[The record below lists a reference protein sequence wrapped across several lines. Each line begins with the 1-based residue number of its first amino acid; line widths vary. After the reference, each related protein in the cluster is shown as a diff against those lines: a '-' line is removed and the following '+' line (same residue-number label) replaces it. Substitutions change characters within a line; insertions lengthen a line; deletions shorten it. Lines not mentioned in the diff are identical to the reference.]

1 MTKENGWPECSGVHN
16 APVSPLSAKDAAFFY
31 PWVHGSPSSTDQHL
45 VYAFAWPENG
55 GSPVDAVRDQ
65 FARRYH
71 LAPFFHRRLE
81 RVPGDLGHPL
91 VRVDPTFDPARVIGR
106 RVDSWRDALSAVG
119 DIVRVPLDVRYHL
132 WEVTVLDG
140 FTDGPE
146 GATMLVV
153 VHASHSLC
161 AGFGLSLS
169 VQTVLFDADVPTP
182 DLPDPDVRS
191 PRRAA
196 LRGVARIPADAARS
210 ARSALAFRRHGDVD
224 PPRTTSPLVFT
235 AVPGRDRAVEI
246 LAVDATGVTDPLSKT
261 LAAISSSMAEHA
273 RDHGD
278 VQAAASLGAYVTLVL
293 PPSIPWSSTNRFVS
307 AAIPFHA
314 DVEDTVD
321 RARAI
326 RASVSETR
334 KRMFTPEYLARY
346 EVVEHLPPAVV
357 SRLIRRGVRRPH
369 ADGPVGGHTVV
380 STAVRPA
387 TALGGLGPAYRFSTG
402 FPMLTPGIVLTHS
415 VAVIG
420 DHVTIGLLTDPK
432 VLPDFAGYCARLH
445 DAVRRDVGHIH

>member
-1 MTKENGWPECSGVHN
+1 M
-16 APVSPLSAKDAAFFY
+16 SPLSAKDAAFFY

-45 VYAFAWPENG
+45 VYAFAWAENG
-55 GSPVDAVRDQ
+55 GSPVDAVRDK

-91 VRVDPTFDPARVIGR
+91 VRVDPTFDPARVVGR

-119 DIVRVPLDVRYHL
+119 DIVRVPLDVRRHL

-146 GATMLVV
+146 GTTMLVV

-169 VQTVLFDADVPTP
+169 VQTVLFDGDLPVP

-191 PRRAA
+191 RRRAA
-196 LRGVARIPADAARS
+196 LRGLARIPADVARS
-210 ARSALAFRRHGDVD
+210 ARAAIAFRRHGDVD
-224 PPRTTSPLVFT
+224 PPRTTTPLIYT
-235 AVPGRDRAVEI
+235 AVPHRDRAVEI
-246 LAVDATGVTDPLSKT
+246 LAVDGAGVADPLSRT
-261 LAAISSSMAEHA
+261 LSAISSAMADHA
-273 RDHGD
+273 HVHGD
-278 VQAAASLGAYVTLVL
+278 ADARAALAAYVTLVL

-314 DVEDTVD
+314 DVEDTVE

-334 KRMFTPEYLARY
+334 KRMFAPEYLARY
-346 EVVEHLPPAVV
+346 EVVEELPPAVV
-357 SRLIRRGVRRPH
+357 SRLIRRGVRRPQ

-380 STAVRPA
+380 SSAVRPA
-387 TALGGLGPAYRFSTG
+387 TALGGIGHAYRFSTG

-420 DHVTIGLLTDPK
+420 EHVTIGVLADPG
-432 VLPDFAGYCARLH
+432 VLPDFAGYCARLR

>member
-1 MTKENGWPECSGVHN
+1 M
-16 APVSPLSAKDAAFFY
+16 SPLSAKDAAFFY

-55 GSPVDAVRDQ
+55 VSPADAVRDQ

-91 VRVDPTFDPARVIGR
+91 VRVDPTFDPARVVGR

-119 DIVRVPLDVRYHL
+119 DIVRVPLDVRRHL

-146 GATMLVV
+146 GTTMLVV

-169 VQTVLFDADVPTP
+169 VQTVLFDGDLPVP

-191 PRRAA
+191 RRRAA
-196 LRGVARIPADAARS
+196 LRGLARIPADVARS
-210 ARSALAFRRHGDVD
+210 ARAAIAFRRHGDVD
-224 PPRTTSPLVFT
+224 PPRTTTPLIYT
-235 AVPGRDRAVEI
+235 AVPHRDRAVEI
-246 LAVDATGVTDPLSKT
+246 LAVDGVAVADPLSRT
-261 LAAISSSMAEHA
+261 LSAISSAMADHA
-273 RDHGD
+273 HVHGD
-278 VQAAASLGAYVTLVL
+278 ADARAALAAYVTLVL

-314 DVEDTVD
+314 DVEDTVE

-346 EVVEHLPPAVV
+346 EVVEELPPAVV
-357 SRLIRRGVRRPH
+357 SRLIRRGVRRPQ

-380 STAVRPA
+380 SSAVRPA
-387 TALGGLGPAYRFSTG
+387 TALGGIGHAYRFSTG

-420 DHVTIGLLTDPK
+420 EHVTIGVLADPG
-432 VLPDFAGYCARLH
+432 VLPDFAGYVARLR

>member
-1 MTKENGWPECSGVHN
+1 MTKENRWPDCSGVHN
-16 APVSPLSAKDAAFFY
+16 ASVSPLSAKDAAFFY
-31 PWVHGSPSSTDQHL
+31 PWFHGSPSSTDQHL

-55 GSPVDAVRDQ
+55 GSRTDAVRDQ

-91 VRVDPTFDPARVIGR
+91 VRVDPTFDPARVVGR

-119 DIVRVPLDVRYHL
+119 DIVRVPLDVRRHL

-146 GATMLVV
+146 GTTMLVV

-169 VQTVLFDADVPTP
+169 VQTVLFDGDLPVP

-191 PRRAA
+191 RRRAA
-196 LRGVARIPADAARS
+196 LRGLARIPADVARS
-210 ARSALAFRRHGDVD
+210 ARAAIAFRRHGDVD
-224 PPRTTSPLVFT
+224 PPRTTTPLIYT
-235 AVPGRDRAVEI
+235 AVPHRDRAVEI
-246 LAVDATGVTDPLSKT
+246 LAVDGAGVADPLSRT
-261 LAAISSSMAEHA
+261 LSAISSAMADHA
-273 RDHGD
+273 HVHGD
-278 VQAAASLGAYVTLVL
+278 ANARAALAAYVTLVL

-314 DVEDTVD
+314 DVEDTVE

-346 EVVEHLPPAVV
+346 EVVEELPPAVV
-357 SRLIRRGVRRPH
+357 SRLIRRGVRRPQ

-380 STAVRPA
+380 SSAVRPA
-387 TALGGLGPAYRFSTG
+387 TALGGIGHAYRFSTG

-420 DHVTIGLLTDPK
+420 EHVTIGVLADPG
-432 VLPDFAGYCARLH
+432 VLPDFAGYVARLR

>member
-1 MTKENGWPECSGVHN
+1 M
-16 APVSPLSAKDAAFFY
+16 SPLSAKDAAFFY
-31 PWVHGSPSSTDQHL
+31 PWFHGSPSSTDQHL

-55 GSPVDAVRDQ
+55 GSRTDAVRDQ

-91 VRVDPTFDPARVIGR
+91 VRVDPTFDPARVVGR

-119 DIVRVPLDVRYHL
+119 DIVRVPLDVRRHL

-146 GATMLVV
+146 GTTMLVV

-169 VQTVLFDADVPTP
+169 VQTVLFDGDLPVP

-191 PRRAA
+191 RRRAA
-196 LRGVARIPADAARS
+196 LRGLARIPADVARS
-210 ARSALAFRRHGDVD
+210 ARAAIAFRRHGDVD
-224 PPRTTSPLVFT
+224 PPRTTTPLIYT
-235 AVPGRDRAVEI
+235 AVPHRDRAVEI
-246 LAVDATGVTDPLSKT
+246 LAVDGAGVADPLSRT
-261 LAAISSSMAEHA
+261 LSAISSAMADHA
-273 RDHGD
+273 HVHGD
-278 VQAAASLGAYVTLVL
+278 ANARAALAAYVTLVL

-314 DVEDTVD
+314 DVEDTVE

-346 EVVEHLPPAVV
+346 EVVEELPPAVV
-357 SRLIRRGVRRPH
+357 SRLIRRGVRRPQ

-380 STAVRPA
+380 SSAVRPA
-387 TALGGLGPAYRFSTG
+387 TALGGIGHAYRFSTG

-420 DHVTIGLLTDPK
+420 EHVTIGVLADPG
-432 VLPDFAGYCARLH
+432 VLPDFAGYVARLR

>member
-1 MTKENGWPECSGVHN
+1 MHN
-16 APVSPLSAKDAAFFY
+16 APVSPLSAKDAAFVY
-31 PWVHGSPSSTDQHL
+31 PWIHGSPSSTDQHL
-45 VYAFAWPENG
+45 VYAFAWPTDGE
-55 GSPVDAVRDQ
+55 SPLDAVREQ

-81 RVPGDLGHPL
+81 RVPGDLAHPL
-91 VRVDPTFDPARVIGR
+91 IRVDPTFDPSRVVGR
-106 RVDSWRDALSAVG
+106 HVGSWREGLAAVA
-119 DIVRVPLDVRYHL
+119 DIVRTPLDVHRHL

-146 GATMLVV
+146 GTTVLVV

-169 VQTVLFDADVPTP
+169 VQTVLFDGDLPVP

-191 PRRAA
+191 RRRAA
-196 LRGVARIPADAARS
+196 LRGLARIPADVARS
-210 ARSALAFRRHGDVD
+210 ARAAIAFRRHGDVD
-224 PPRTTSPLVFT
+224 PPRTTTPLIYT
-235 AVPGRDRAVEI
+235 AVPHRDRAVEI
-246 LAVDATGVTDPLSKT
+246 LAVDGTGVADPLSRT
-261 LAAISSSMAEHA
+261 LAAISSAMADHA
-273 RDHGD
+273 HVHGD
-278 VQAAASLGAYVTLVL
+278 ADARAALAAYVTLVL

-314 DVEDTVD
+314 DVEDPTH

-334 KRMFTPEYLARY
+334 ARMFTPEYLARY
-346 EVVEHLPPAVV
+346 EVVEELPPAVV

-369 ADGPVGGHTVV
+369 ANGPVGGHTVV
-380 STAVRPA
+380 SSAVRPA
-387 TALGGLGPAYRFSTG
+387 TALGGIGHAYRFSTG

-420 DHVTIGLLTDPK
+420 EHVTIGILADPG
-432 VLPDFAGYCARLH
+432 VLPDFAGYVARLR

>member
-1 MTKENGWPECSGVHN
+1 M
-16 APVSPLSAKDAAFFY
+16 SPLSAKDAAFFY
-31 PWVHGSPSSTDQHL
+31 PWFHGSPSSTDQHL

-55 GSPVDAVRDQ
+55 GSRADAVRDQ

-91 VRVDPTFDPARVIGR
+91 VRVDPTFDPARVVGR

-119 DIVRVPLDVRYHL
+119 DIVRVPLDVRRHL

-146 GATMLVV
+146 GTTMLVV

-169 VQTVLFDADVPTP
+169 VQTVLFDGDLPVP

-191 PRRAA
+191 RRRAA
-196 LRGVARIPADAARS
+196 LRGLARIPADVARS
-210 ARSALAFRRHGDVD
+210 ARAAIAFRRHGDVD
-224 PPRTTSPLVFT
+224 PPRTTTPLIYT
-235 AVPGRDRAVEI
+235 AVPHRDRAVEI
-246 LAVDATGVTDPLSKT
+246 LAVDGAGMADPLSRT
-261 LAAISSSMAEHA
+261 LSAISSAMADHA
-273 RDHGD
+273 HVHGD
-278 VQAAASLGAYVTLVL
+278 ADARAALAAYVTLVL

-314 DVEDTVD
+314 DVEDTVE

-346 EVVEHLPPAVV
+346 EVVEELPPAVV
-357 SRLIRRGVRRPH
+357 SRLIRRGVRRPQ

-380 STAVRPA
+380 SSAVRPA
-387 TALGGLGPAYRFSTG
+387 TALGGIGHAYRFSTG

-420 DHVTIGLLTDPK
+420 EHVTIGVLADPG
-432 VLPDFAGYCARLH
+432 VLPDFAGYVARLR